1 MKIFSI
7 RAKKGK
13 LSLFISLALL
23 TGFFLF
29 SALWSGANFFAEAA
43 PARQTTRTIQFS
55 QATASQTEGD
65 TNTNHTL
72 TLQLSP
78 ALTGTDTV
86 TVTYDTVAGTA
97 QGNVDYTS
105 ATGTIVFTSASAT
118 QTITYTIRADTFN
131 EENEN
136 FFIQLKNPENAIL
149 GVNSAVVITILA
161 NDPLPT
167 ATPTATGA
175 AAATQV
181 YIDLYEGNDTIQTA
195 YSLDAVTSGAC
206 IVDKATFWPAGDV
219 DFYRF
224 WAQGSATYTIA
235 SAQLSSGLDTILR
248 LYDPEG
254 KEIKSND
261 DTSPGLRTSTITFTP
276 SRDAWHYIS
285 LINEDPSNPA
295 GKTYCVTMSEVAPT
309 VTPSATPTTQFTQSA
324 ANDACAV
331 AAGFTD
337 NDIPENSCVIS
348 ANSTTQDNFVPRV
361 EEIRD
366 IDYYRIW
373 VKTNNFYQCDTL
385 EGISEFNDTKLKFL
399 DQNRNLIS
407 ENDDFDATTSGSKLS
422 YLATYTGWM
431 YVFVEPVVPVEYRIA
446 DRYTY
451 TLTCSAEVTTPTPTS
466 RPTQPPSTG
475 TGGGGTGVVR
485 TPTPL
490 PTDVFSP
497 TPPATIDV
505 IATVL
510 AASTPTPPPTPRPNI
525 SINPLP
531 TMMPPVTPVYSADLQ
546 VVLFY
551 DHNQNNLPEIDE
563 GIIDMAVLAQDGSSG
578 ELLALG
584 YTNEAGLLRFQVSPR
599 SESLIISIP
608 YFGIDQ
614 TVSVSATEL
623 LIRVAP
629 SALPATLP

>member
-1 MKIFSI
+1 MKIFST

-13 LSLFISLALL
+13 LSIITSLAVLS
-23 TGFFLF
+23 GIFLF
-29 SALWSGANFFAEAA
+29 SVFLSSADLFVEAA
-43 PARQTTRTIQFS
+43 APQQTTRTIQFS

-65 TNTNHTL
+65 TDTNHTL

-78 ALTGTDTV
+78 ALTGTDVV
-86 TVTYDTVAGTA
+86 TVTYATVAGTA
-97 QGNVDYTS
+97 QGNVDYTT
-105 ATGTIVFTSASAT
+105 ATGTVVFTSASAT
-118 QTITYTIRADTFN
+118 QTVTYTIRADTFN
-131 EENEN
+131 EEDEN
-136 FFIQLKNPENAIL
+136 FFIQLKNPENATL
-149 GVNSAVVITILA
+149 GLNSAVVITILA

-167 ATPTATGA
+167 ATPTSTAA
-175 AAATQV
+175 AAATQI
-181 YIDLYEGNDTIQTA
+181 YIDVYEGNDTIQTA

-206 IVDKATFWPAGDV
+206 IVDDATFWPAGDV

-235 SAQLSSGLDTILR
+235 SAQLSSGLDTILT
-248 LYDPEG
+248 LYNPEG
-254 KEIKSND
+254 EQIQQND

-285 LINEDPSNPA
+285 LVNEDPSNPA

-348 ANSTTQDNFVPRV
+348 SNSTTQDNFVPRA

-373 VKTNNFYQCDTL
+373 VKTNNFYQCDTI
-385 EGISEFNDTKLKFL
+385 EGLSEFNDTKLKFL
-399 DQNRNLIS
+399 DQDRNLIS
-407 ENDDFDATTSGSKLS
+407 ENDDFDATTSGSQLGF
-422 YLATYTGWM
+422 LATYTGWM
-431 YVFVEPVVPVEYRIA
+431 YVFVEPAVPVEYRIA

-451 TLTCSAEVTTPTPTS
+451 TLTCSAELTTPTPTP

-475 TGGGGTGVVR
+475 TGGGTGVVR

-490 PTDVFSP
+490 PTSALSP

-505 IATVL
+505 LATVQ

-531 TMMPPVTPVYSADLQ
+531 TMVPPVTPVYSADLQ

-551 DHNQNNLPEIDE
+551 DRNQNNLPEIDE
-563 GIIDMAVLAQDGSSG
+563 GIIDMAVLAQDGGTG

-584 YTNEAGLLRFQVSPR
+584 YTNEAGLLRFQVSPS

-608 YFGIDQ
+608 YFGINQ